1 MIRRNRRLR
10 EVPILNTASLPDL
23 IFTVLF
29 FFMIVTHMRTTTS
42 KVKYALPQGTELK
55 RLVKKS
61 AVTYIYIGRDMPKTT
76 RETST
81 VVSPNT
87 SSASSPNTST
97 ASSMDVSVY
106 KVQLN
111 NRVGTIGEVAS
122 FVANEKKRM
131 NPDDQVKMTV
141 SIKADRS
148 TPMYVINAVKRAVRA
163 GGATRINYSAE
174 RESDKLKQK

>member
-81 VVSPNT
+81 VASPNT
-87 SSASSPNTST
+87 SSASS
-97 ASSMDVSVY
+97 MDVSAY
-106 KVQLN
+106 RVQLN